1 MSPQFFVD
9 QSIQNREM
17 GSEKKRRKR
26 QNDDELPETTGVDVE
41 KTDDDVHSSGK
52 KVKKRKG
59 DGNTPKEKKS
69 KKAQKSTEQDLS
81 PPVKT
86 VHLDSLQS
94 IFETKSQEDGA
105 FTLFGGEPVPEI
117 YPEPLPPVQPRH
129 LPEPSAS
136 SIDTQRKASYFFPHY
151 ESPEKNALSL
161 FPELEESFYYNRS
174 EYARS
179 LSV

>member
-1 MSPQFFVD
+1 
-9 QSIQNREM
+9 M

-26 QNDDELPETTGVDVE
+26 QNDDELPETTGEDVG
-41 KTDDDVHSSGK
+41 KTDGDVHSSGK
-52 KVKKRKG
+52 KGKKRKG
-59 DGNTPKEKKS
+59 DENTPKEKKS
-69 KKAQKSTEQDLS
+69 KKAPKSTEQDLS

-94 IFETKSQEDGA
+94 IFETKNQEDGA

-117 YPEPLPPVQPRH
+117 YPEPLPPVQHRP
-129 LPEPSAS
+129 LPELSAS
-136 SIDTQRKASYFFPHY
+136 FIETQQKASYFFPHY

-161 FPELEESFYYNRS
+161 FPESEEPFYHNRS
-174 EYARS
+174 EYVCC

>member
-1 MSPQFFVD
+1 
-9 QSIQNREM
+9 M

-26 QNDDELPETTGVDVE
+26 QNDDELPGTIGEDVE
-41 KTDDDVHSSGK
+41 KNDDNVHSSGK

-59 DGNTPKEKKS
+59 NENTPKEKKS
-69 KKAQKSTEQDLS
+69 KKAPKSTEQDLS
-81 PPVKT
+81 PPVKR

-94 IFETKSQEDGA
+94 IFETKNQEDSA

-117 YPEPLPPVQPRH
+117 YPEPLPPVQPRR
-129 LPEPSAS
+129 LPEPPAS
-136 SIDTQRKASYFFPHY
+136 SIETQQKASYFFPHY

-161 FPELEESFYYNRS
+161 FPELEEPFYYNRS
-174 EYARS
+174 EYARC